1 MRGTLNDLGK
11 RPLVWGSLCVL
22 ALACGGNVSEALIA
36 TPFEAVTVAS
46 MLDLSATP
54 SFADERGGG
63 IFIDLAGRVVRVRSD
78 GTKGLLESHPANP
91 VMPGRAS
98 AAWRLG
104 PYSALV
110 ETERGL
116 FIAESGWLVAPA
128 WQSLL
133 PAEGLVA
140 TAVGDNGVG
149 WLAHEKGLFRLESG
163 QLTELKVAGGSVEGL
178 TAMGIAPS
186 SDGSTGVW
194 FARGDKVS
202 NAAQT
207 SRLEFVVR
215 DSGLTKAQL
224 VGGVIGMA
232 GISPAPGSPGELW
245 AITPKLLFQF
255 TVAAGWR
262 KYELGRA
269 PKQMMAAGRV
279 AWLQSGN
286 DLFRY
291 DADAQK
297 WGKAQAFETVP
308 VLMAVDASGAAWVR
322 TGEVTSLVSATLP
335 VRIEGLFQNAKVYAS
350 ELVVQTTF
358 PAATALTSLNWSFD
372 ANPARDLVL
381 TDGQPGVGP
390 QAAMT
395 FFSLGGNEGNG
406 LPKTISFAALDD
418 GLHTLTVTALTGAGL
433 TSRQLH
439 FDLHASSTAI
449 LSWEADI
456 KPISEGRCAKCHQ
469 VNTTPELKTYEQW
482 KTEATQI
489 LNAVRDRRM
498 PADGPLDPGGIAAI
512 QRWVNGG
519 AQP

>member
-1 MRGTLNDLGK
+1 MNDLCR
-11 RPLVWGSLCVL
+11 RPLPPGLLVVL
-22 ALACGGNVSEALIA
+22 TLTLSCGGSVSEALIA
-36 TPFEAVTVAS
+36 TPFEAVTVQS

-63 IFIDLAGRVVRVRSD
+63 TFIDLAGRVVRVRSD

-98 AAWRLG
+98 TVWRLG

-116 FIAESGWLVAPA
+116 FIAESGWLVAPP

-133 PAEGLVA
+133 PPGGLVA

-149 WLAHEKGLFRLESG
+149 WLAHERGLFRLDSG
-163 QLTELKVAGGSVEGL
+163 QLTELKVGGASVVGL

-186 SDGSTGVW
+186 SEGSTGVW
-194 FARGDKVS
+194 FAQGDRVS

-207 SRLEFVVR
+207 SRLEFVIR

-224 VGGVIGMA
+224 VGGVSGMA
-232 GISPAPGSPGELW
+232 GIAPAPGSPGELW
-245 AITPKLLFQF
+245 AITPKSLFQF

-262 KYELGRA
+262 KYELGRT
-269 PKQMMAAGRV
+269 PKQMMSAGRV

-291 DADAQK
+291 DADAQA
-297 WGKAQAFETVP
+297 WGKAQPFETVP
-308 VLMAVDASGAAWVR
+308 TLMAVDASGAAWLR
-322 TGEVTSLVSATLP
+322 TGEVTSLVSATMP
-335 VRIEGLFQNAKVYAS
+335 VRFEGLFQNAKVYAS

-358 PAATALTSLNWSFD
+358 SSATPPTALNWSFD
-372 ANPARDLVL
+372 AEPSRDLAV

-390 QAAMT
+390 QASLS
-395 FFSLGGNEGNG
+395 FFSLGGNEANG

-418 GLHTLTVTALTGAGL
+418 GLHTLTVTALTEAGV
-433 TSRQLH
+433 TSRALH
-439 FDLHASSTAI
+439 FDLHASGTAI

-456 KPISEGRCAKCHQ
+456 KPLSQSRCAKCHQ

-482 KTEATQI
+482 KTEASKI
-489 LNAVRDRRM
+489 LEAVRDRRM
-498 PADGPLDPGGIAAI
+498 PADGPLDPSGIAAI
-512 QRWVNGG
+512 ARWVNGG